1 MEVGTVLI
9 MQSFGYGGIS
19 DAQVYDQDTA
29 LALQSEEQGFDHI
42 WVVEHHFEDYAFCP
56 DNFVYLANLA
66 ARTSRI
72 KLATGAA
79 ILPWNSQPIRVAEKA
94 ALLDHLSGGRLIL
107 GIGRGLSRHEFEGFG
122 IEMGES
128 RERFDESAP
137 MIIEAL
143 ETGWMEA
150 HDGKYFTQKH
160 TEIRPRPER
169 SFKGRTW
176 QVAMS
181 SESALQAAHLG
192 LPMMAFS
199 IKAREQEKA
208 EFEDY
213 RTAFKTIHG
222 SEPPRPMLADLMY
235 CDSDPDRA
243 RDYARRYCGG
253 YLHSVMS
260 HYEMM
265 GDHFDKVGGYDAY
278 GQNAKIFKE
287 MGMEEFVKLYV
298 GLQSWGT
305 PDQMLRKFEARRK
318 LFGDFGVLGI
328 FRYAGLPFED
338 AQKSQEL
345 FSQEVLPVLKSWE
358 AQDAA

>member
-1 MEVGTVLI
+1 
-9 MQSFGYGGIS
+9 
-19 DAQVYDQDTA
+19 
-29 LALQSEEQGFDHI
+29 
-42 WVVEHHFEDYAFCP
+42 
-56 DNFVYLANLA
+56 
-66 ARTSRI
+66 
-72 KLATGAA
+72 
-79 ILPWNSQPIRVAEKA
+79 
-94 ALLDHLSGGRLIL
+94 
-107 GIGRGLSRHEFEGFG
+107 
-122 IEMGES
+122 
-128 RERFDESAP
+128 
-137 MIIEAL
+137 
-143 ETGWMEA
+143 
-150 HDGKYFTQKH
+150 
-160 TEIRPRPER
+160 
-169 SFKGRTW
+169 
-176 QVAMS
+176 MS

-318 LFGDFGVLGI
+318 LFGDFGILGI